1 MKISTISALALTAF
15 VGLWGIEARAD
26 NMASIAITPATGE
39 VTLVP
44 RWGIGGNLA
53 GFHHMSQ
60 DLSLGGGAN
69 QFYSIKA
76 TAIPA
81 GGDISAFT
89 HYIAGSGAATNHADI
104 GSKLTPNS
112 YSALT
117 SADPDL
123 GYGSV
128 QFYFIHHKDGG
139 DYFSHIV
146 PSSGTAS
153 AVTDLKPMSGPGGP
167 ATLGDKGYFGLTF
180 AAANLGYGLNYFYY
194 LRTDPVTGNTQFGTL
209 DPALLGTGALKFDLG
224 TSGYNALAFTG
235 TDVGYGTDKM
245 YYLRLDPVTGFTIL
259 GTLHPLT
266 GKSSDIA
273 NLGSVYSALNFVPGD
288 VGFGSG
294 QFYTTGSV
302 NTTWQSVSFAA
313 IADRLISAGSFTV
326 KPTASS
332 GLPVTLSV
340 VTGSTGAA
348 SISSPVAGVYTVT
361 PTGPGVITLQA
372 TQAGQL
378 VPATEFNMLRQSF
391 TVTGSTLL
399 AISAQPTSQSAVTGT
414 TANFSVTA
422 SGTSALSYQWRK
434 GGINIT
440 GNASATTSAL
450 ALTNVQSGDAATYD
464 VAVSN
469 LSGSI
474 LSDPV
479 TLTVTAAAPIITNT
493 PLTAGAT
500 VGTAFSF
507 SITASGSPTSYSA
520 SPLPAGLSIVAAT
533 GVISGTPTTAG
544 TTNVLLGATNATG
557 TGNATLVI
565 TVAAAGVAPNI
576 TNSPLTAAG
585 TVGTPF
591 SFNITATGSPTSF
604 TASPRPAG
612 LAINTATGLI
622 SGTPTTVGTTS
633 VLLGATNATGTDNA
647 TLTITIAAAGV
658 TPIITNSPLTAAGT
672 VGTAFSFA
680 ITASGSPTSF
690 SATPLPAGLVRNAT
704 TGTITGTPTTAGTTN
719 VVLGAT
725 NATGTGNATLV
736 ITVAAAGVAP
746 NITNSPLTAAGT
758 VGTAFSFSITATG
771 SPTSYNATP
780 LPAGLVRNA
789 TTGVISGTPTTAG
802 TTNVVL
808 SATNATGTDNATLIV
823 TVAAA
828 GVTPI
833 ITNSPLTAAGTV
845 GTAFS
850 FAITAS
856 GSPISYAAS
865 PLPAGLV
872 RNTTTGVISGTPTT
886 AGTTNVLL
894 GATNT
899 TGTGN
904 ATLVVTVAAAGVA
917 PIITNSPLTA
927 AGTVGTPFSFAITAS
942 GSPTSYNATPLPA
955 GLVRNATTGVI
966 SGTPTTVGTT
976 PVVLSATNATGTG
989 SATLT
994 ITVAA
999 AGVTP
1004 IITNSPLTAA
1014 GTVGTAFSFAIT
1026 ASGLPT
1032 SYTAPALPP
1041 GLSIVAA
1048 TGVITGTPTTAG
1060 TTNVL
1065 LGATNSTGTGNATLV
1080 ITVAAAGVAPIV
1092 TNSPLTAAGT
1102 VGTAF
1107 SFTTTATGL
1116 PTSYAASPLPAGL
1129 VHNTTTGVISGTP
1142 TTAGTTSVLL
1152 GATNATGTDNAT
1164 LTITIAAAGVAPI
1177 ITNSPLTAAGTVGT
1191 AFSFAITASGLPTS
1205 YTAPS
1210 LPPGLSI
1217 VSATGVI
1224 TGTPTTAGT
1233 TNVLLGATNSTG
1245 TGSATLVITV
1255 AAAGVAPII
1264 TNSPLT
1270 AAGTVGT
1277 PFSFTINA
1285 TGLPTSYAASPLPA
1299 GLVRNAMTG
1308 VISGTPTTPGTTSVT
1323 LGATNTTGT
1332 GNATLSITIA
1342 AAGIAPVITNSPLTA
1357 TGTVG
1362 TPFGYTITATGSPT
1376 GYAASPLP
1384 AGLVRNATTGVISGT
1399 PTTAGTTSVVLGATN
1414 VTGTGNATLII
1425 TVAAATVTPTITNS
1439 SLNET
1444 GTVGTPFSFAII
1456 ASGLPTSYTASS
1468 LPAGLS
1474 LASATGVIT
1483 GTPSAAGT
1491 TSVQLGAVNATGTGT
1506 ATLTITVSAAG
1517 VAPVIT
1523 NSPLTI
1529 AATVGV
1535 PFNFAITATGLPTSY
1550 SATPLPAGLSIATST
1565 GVISGT
1571 PTVAATTWVTL
1582 NAINATGTGTVQLKV
1597 MVDAAPISRIVN
1609 FSVSGPGDQT
1619 LVMGFVVSGD
1629 GKNLL
1634 ARGIGPGL
1642 AAHGVTNVLI
1652 DPMLTLFESN
1662 QSVAMNDNWEISS
1675 SGAAQGPAIIA
1686 ASLQVGAFPLPAG
1699 SKDSA
1704 LIVTVNHGAH
1714 TTGLLRPNSTT
1725 GVALTEIYDTD
1736 ILNGAH
1742 LTNVSAR
1749 MQVTTG
1755 ENVLIAG
1762 FVIAGNKP
1770 STVVIRGVGPA
1781 LTPFG
1786 VAGVLNDPQITVYSG
1801 QTWIASND
1809 NWETGTSTAGQLS
1822 AAFTQV
1828 GAFALPAA
1836 SKDAALLVTLQPG
1849 AYTVIVSGVGE
1860 TTGVALIEIYDTQ

>member
-612 LAINTATGLI
+612 LAINTATGL
-622 SGTPTTVGTTS
+622 
-633 VLLGATNATGTDNA
+633 
-647 TLTITIAAAGV
+647 
-658 TPIITNSPLTAAGT
+658 
-672 VGTAFSFA
+672 
-680 ITASGSPTSF
+680 
-690 SATPLPAGLVRNAT
+690 
-704 TGTITGTPTTAGTTN
+704 ITGTPTTAGTTN